1 MVRRTVLAV
10 GIGSTL
16 LVGCSSTPAG
26 QSSTSPPSQSTSP
39 TESITTTTTTATKVQ
54 SVIDIG
60 GGQALGLTAD
70 SESVWAVSYDAGT
83 VVRID
88 PSTNA
93 VTATIQVRNAASA
106 LREAADLWIAAY
118 GGGPSDSAIYRI
130 DPVTGDKTATI
141 NAGEICC
148 DLSFGGGLLWVVDP
162 SGSVRG
168 IRPDDNTVATT
179 LDVPIDRNAHSNA
192 VFAGGAVWV
201 SSDTSALHRIDP
213 NTGAI
218 TDFDVGGGVPFLARD
233 GVVWGASP
241 TALWAVDEITGQV
254 VRHLELERSIEV
266 LSLGVGSKTVWVGI
280 RHPGYVGAVLHID
293 LESGTV
299 LEEFDEVDIPARI
312 VLAFDSVWVTDS
324 GGRQVFR
331 IGPFTET

>member
-1 MVRRTVLAV
+1 MRVVAV
-10 GIGSTL
+10 VVGSAL
-16 LVGCSSTPAG
+16 LLGCSS
-26 QSSTSPPSQSTSP
+26 SSPPPTQQTSP
-39 TESITTTTTTATKVQ
+39 TESITTATTTATATKVQ

-70 SESVWAVSYDAGT
+70 GESVWAISYDAGT
-83 VVRID
+83 VSRID

-106 LREAADLWIAAY
+106 LRVGDDLWIAAY

-141 NAGEICC
+141 NAGEVCC

-162 SGSVRG
+162 SGSVKG
-168 IRPDDNTVATT
+168 IRPEDNTVATT

-218 TDFDVGGGVPFLARD
+218 TDFDVGGG
-233 GVVWGASP
+233 
-241 TALWAVDEITGQV
+241 
-254 VRHLELERSIEV
+254 
-266 LSLGVGSKTVWVGI
+266 I
-280 RHPGYVGAVLHID
+280 RHPGYVGAVLNID

-331 IGPFTET
+331 IGPFTEI